1 MDIVSILKLEQII
14 NNKLYD
20 YKIINENNMEEVNK
34 MLQLKIDRK
43 TNEIL

>member
-20 YKIINENNMEEVNK
+20 YKIINENNIEEVNK

>member
-14 NNKLYD
+14 NNKLYN

>member
-1 MDIVSILKLEQII
+1 MDIISILKLEQII

-20 YKIINENNMEEVNK
+20 YKIINKNNMEEVNK

>member
-1 MDIVSILKLEQII
+1 MDIISILKLEQII

>member
-20 YKIINENNMEEVNK
+20 YKIINESNMEEVNK

>member
-43 TNEIL
+43 INEIL

>member
-43 TNEIL
+43 MNEIL

>member
-20 YKIINENNMEEVNK
+20 YKIINENNREEVNK

-43 TNEIL
+43 INEIL